1 MQIIVLGM
9 HRSGTSTVTRILN
22 LMGAYFGPE
31 GVATAAN
38 QENPKG
44 FWERRDLRELTDKA
58 LRMLDSDWNRVSG
71 FDLAT
76 LGDEQRSELEQEF
89 RRLVERLDAHRP
101 WVLKD
106 PRLCLLTPI
115 WRSAL
120 EAPLFVHVHRC
131 PIEVARSLE
140 TRNSL
145 PLVHG
150 VSLWE
155 FYTRNALA
163 ASQGAPRVLISYTH
177 LIAKPLEAARRLYQD
192 LVAQGVRNLRLPSKP
207 ELLAFVD
214 EKLYRERASSRLRA
228 QFLNSSQQ
236 ELAERLDARTIFEDE
251 EPALG
256 ISDGALSTLRLFDTS
271 QQQQAR
277 AEEAAR
283 LADEV
288 ARSHE
293 DRSRAAAECD
303 ALRAKVD
310 AFEKGELGLREAVAE
325 LQRVRTESEARAL
338 RQQVDLEEREA
349 EVATLLSVR
358 DRLTERLRALK
369 QERSVL
375 RRDCESLRGEG
386 ASTHQ
391 ELGSL
396 RAERL
401 HLDERARE
409 LEHARTQLGD
419 ELLSASR
426 QSEER
431 ARVVNALKEENAQL
445 REVVATASGQRDR
458 VEERVRALE
467 TECDGLRRSAEGS
480 GDELAALRRQ
490 SEALK
495 ADLREARGAREQLG
509 QELEAV
515 ERERSALAQRV
526 TELQREREELGRLRT
541 TLEAERSD
549 LIERGA
555 RLAECNEKL
564 LRGQGELEIECSLL
578 EARTTEL
585 ELARGALIQERD
597 EIERARSGLADRVA
611 GLERKREELTRV
623 GSELRGEREAL
634 EARCRELSEQRQQ
647 LEHRLAACERD
658 LVRMRGWL
666 NRLSRHVP
674 NVLDSRRLRIG
685 NAIGNV
691 FCKLTG
697 RAITPLDSAVRDALR
712 EYQAWAGPRT
722 GRERAGGG
730 SVPAERRVD
739 STEVRIQPPRP
750 RLVPGS
756 VAAFPPR
763 APGALGSRRKR
774 VVVVAWDAAHNPLG
788 RAYLLADVL
797 RTDHEVELVGAIF
810 HRYGNDVWEPLRDA
824 PIPIRTFQGTTFPE
838 HFHRMVAFSKEIDAD
853 VVYVSKPR
861 LPSLELGILLKQRS
875 GQPLILDIDDDEL
888 SFFNADRP
896 LSLEEIKAESDDQLR
911 WPYEGRWTRYCQ
923 SLVRHA
929 DFITVSN
936 AELQRKFGGFVVPH
950 ARDERLFSP
959 ERFDRERLRGR
970 FGYRPGDRV
979 IAFIGTPRPHKGV
992 SEIIAALQELGNP
1005 DYKLCVIGSAAEKE
1019 LKATASYG
1027 NAAVQFLPNSSLRS
1041 LPDNLCIADLV
1052 CIPQDPKSPI
1062 CQYQMPAKFTDA
1074 LAMGIPILAS
1084 DVPPLRRVAARGLA
1098 NLYEGADLGRRI
1110 DEIFSNH
1117 DRFKQRALDNRR
1129 SFLAEYSYTAARKTL
1144 NETIDSALAGRRT
1157 TPPAFTDL
1165 IDLHSTRYSSS
1176 SPPRSSTPSENPG
1189 QRGTRRVSDSRPRNR
1204 RRYVDEKYN
1213 IVFFWKQNDSGIYGR
1228 RADMLAKY
1236 LAQHPRINVLV
1247 HFDAPMAYRELFSLL
1262 RDRRKLS
1269 QSRLVFANTARR
1281 MLRLQDEKRLKRR
1294 TFVHR
1299 TRGKSGSA
1307 TDATHPDRPA
1317 RALDAY
1323 VRFVEKTL
1331 QRHQIR
1337 TRRTVFWV
1345 WPKSFEFPQLVRHCQ
1360 PDLVLAD
1367 IIDDHRTWP
1376 VSAPYRERLQ
1386 KNYEEILTIS
1396 DVVLCNSER
1405 VKDSMERIRPGV
1417 HLVPNACEPL
1427 MDVAGSWKKPERL
1440 KRMMRPIIGY
1450 VGNLDSDRL
1459 DVELIERIARA
1470 NPNWSMVL
1478 IGSTHRCAHE
1488 AVLRRYANVSIL
1500 GVVPYAESV
1509 RYIASFDA
1517 AILPHLDNELTQ
1529 HMNPLKLFVYCSLG
1543 VPVVSTDVGG
1553 LECFRDLVRIAGSHD
1568 EFLRKL
1574 EECVAGNQSEAER
1587 AAIRKRV
1594 LEHSW
1599 EARTREVVRLLDEAF
1614 EKR

>member
-495 ADLREARGAREQLG
+495 ADLREARGAREQLW

-515 ERERSALAQRV
+515 ERERSALAQTV

-797 RTDHEVELVGAIF
+797 RMDHEVELVGALF
-810 HRYGNDVWEPLRDA
+810 PRYGNDVWEPLRDA

-838 HFHRMVAFSKEIDAD
+838 HFQRMVAFSNEIDAD

-888 SFFNADRP
+888 SFFNADRA
-896 LSLEEIKAESDDQLR
+896 LSLEEIKTEGDDQLR

-923 SLVRHA
+923 SLVRYA

-936 AELQRKFGGFVVPH
+936 VELQRKFGGLVVPH

-970 FGYRPGDRV
+970 LGYRPSDRV

-992 SEIIAALQELGNP
+992 AEIIAALQGLENP

-1019 LKATASYG
+1019 LQETASHG
-1027 NAAVQFLPNSSLRS
+1027 SAAVQFLPNSSLRS
-1041 LPDNLCIADLV
+1041 LPENLCIADLV

-1062 CQYQMPAKFTDA
+1062 CRYQMPAKFTDA

-1117 DRFKQRALDNRR
+1117 DRFKQTALHNRR
-1129 SFLAEYSYTAARKTL
+1129 FFIDEYSYTAIRKTL
-1144 NETIDSALAGRRT
+1144 NEILDSTLAGERT

-1165 IDLHSTRYSSS
+1165 VELHSTRYSSS
-1176 SPPRSSTPSENPG
+1176 SPPRSSTPSENPRQYG
-1189 QRGTRRVSDSRPRNR
+1189 PPRESGPRPRKR

-1236 LAQHPRINVLV
+1236 LAAHRRINAVV
-1247 HFDAPMAYRELFSLL
+1247 HFDAPMAYRDLLSLL
-1262 RDRRKLS
+1262 NDRRKGLS
-1269 QSRLVFANTARR
+1269 QSRLVFGNTIRR
-1281 MLRLQDEKRLKRR
+1281 KFRLHDETKLKRR
-1294 TFVHR
+1294 TFLYR
-1299 TRGKSGSA
+1299 DRRPRSA
-1307 TDATHPDRPA
+1307 RSSEL
-1317 RALDAY
+1317 ALDVDAY
-1323 VRFVEKTL
+1323 ARFIEKTL
-1331 QRHQIR
+1331 QKHRIR
-1337 TRRTVFWV
+1337 SRRTVFWV
-1345 WPKSFEFPQLVRHCQ
+1345 CPKSFEFPRLVERCQ

-1367 IIDDHRTWP
+1367 VIDDHRAWP
-1376 VSAPYRERLQ
+1376 VAPAHRARLQ
-1386 KNYEEILTIS
+1386 QNYEEILGIS
-1396 DVVLCNSER
+1396 DVILCNSEIVR
-1405 VKDSMERIRPGV
+1405 SSMAAIRPEIHV
-1417 HLVPNACEPL
+1417 VPNACELL
-1427 MDVAGSWKKPERL
+1427 MDEARTWRRPARL
-1440 KRMMRPIIGY
+1440 KRMKGPIVGY

-1459 DVELIERIARA
+1459 DVDLVERVATA
-1470 NPNWSMVL
+1470 HPEWNVVL
-1478 IGSTHRCAHE
+1478 IGSLHRCAHE
-1488 AVLRRYANVSIL
+1488 ETLRSHANVSLL
-1500 GVVPYAESV
+1500 GVVPYSESV
-1509 RYIASFDA
+1509 RYIACFDA
-1517 AILPHLDNELTQ
+1517 SIVPHLDNELTR
-1529 HMNPLKLFVYCSLG
+1529 HMNPLKLFVYFSLG
-1543 VPVVSTDVGG
+1543 VPVVSMNLRG
-1553 LECFRDLVRIAGSHD
+1553 LDCFQDLTRIAGSHD
-1568 EFLRKL
+1568 EFVRQL
-1574 EECVAGNQSEAER
+1574 EECVALGLTDAQREV
-1587 AAIRKRV
+1587 IRERV